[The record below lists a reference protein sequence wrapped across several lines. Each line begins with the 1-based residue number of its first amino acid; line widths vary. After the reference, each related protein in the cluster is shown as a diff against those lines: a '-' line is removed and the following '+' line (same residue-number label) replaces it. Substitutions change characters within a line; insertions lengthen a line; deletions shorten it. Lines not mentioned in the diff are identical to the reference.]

1 MERAMETDLTERVN
15 SMNTLPASIRTRK
28 ESFADGLTVRFDERG
43 NSGRPILILHGGG
56 GPQTVAGLAA
66 ALSTHAHVLVPTHPG
81 FAGEPR
87 PEWFDSID
95 DLALAYLELL
105 ERLDLH
111 DVLVIGSSMGGW
123 IASTMALRD
132 TTHVVGGIVL
142 VDAGGIQV
150 EGHPIADVSSLTPDE
165 LSALSFHN
173 PVPFR
178 VDPAT
183 VSPEQ
188 AEARAAN
195 FRTLYVYDQG
205 QGMGDRKLRRRL
217 RRVTIPALVVWG
229 ESDGVIDPDYGRVYA
244 QSLPHARFE
253 LIPEAGHLPQI
264 EQPVRLL
271 KLVQEFADSIP
282 ATPSMA

>member
-1 MERAMETDLTERVN
+1 MEMDPTERVN
-15 SMNTLPASIRTRK
+15 HMNTLPASIGTRR

-43 NSGRPILILHGGG
+43 SGRPMLILHGGG

-66 ALSTHAHVLVPTHPG
+66 ALSEHAHILVPTHPG

-95 DLALAYLELL
+95 DLALAYLDLL
-105 ERLDLH
+105 ERLDLR

-150 EGHPIADVSSLTPDE
+150 EGHPIAEVSSLTPDE

-173 PVPFR
+173 PTPFR

-217 RRVTIPALVVWG
+217 RRVSIPALVVWG
-229 ESDGVIDPDYGRVYA
+229 ESDRVIDPDYGRAYT

-264 EQPVRLL
+264 EQPERLL

-282 ATPSMA
+282 ATSPTA